1 MWNYD
6 PNEFLK
12 GLSIYMKNWQN
23 DPAEMD
29 PLSEQAAQT
38 RHRNLDG
45 DFNKA
50 MQMRYVYDAFLNVA
64 PPKDELRPKN
74 FNPVVITL
82 PKIKRSQMTKDE
94 KADFR
99 SSDPMSLIRSRRLD
113 AYSHYERS
121 NGQKYPFEYG
131 KSIFNAM
138 PDAQIEPETAWETKL
153 AKPSGEAAPTIS
165 SPILRGINA
174 IQGKDAGT
182 MGSAFTPSGQKQ
194 AFGAQFSPEASQT
207 LGDIAMELYGTKKT
221 AELTD
226 EQVNRVMAT
235 AGARD
240 YIAQNPDLNFNEK
253 VISATYTDPETGKV
267 KEGPTH
273 QLAYP
278 QAPYH
283 HIDRETPEYGFKV
296 IDTKTGQTRI
306 VDRKEAYKIAK
317 AGNQLRLE
325 DSYGILHSAMYE
337 PYVEYNKDAYTDR
350 DADWSGSLG
359 VGDLETAQELVDQ
372 EAYDSGF
379 LGVGYKAMKGNVPS
393 MYNPF
398 PASATYLAT
407 DRTRAEPYETKGKPI
422 RPVFFDESNLFDF
435 RDPTHIQKMFKA
447 IDNDEI
453 KLHDGI
459 NIIAAKDFIKK
470 GAWNLL
476 EEPPVRQWIQNQG
489 YDGFYLLEHISSQS
503 RNSPNV
509 ALFDPSMIKSSEP
522 ATYDRE
528 GNLIPLSERF
538 KRGVANVNFSPE
550 FAQTEGK
557 SIDDVISHIRET
569 GKSEKGDVYQVQQN
583 ALKSLPQVSEDTKKK
598 LTSKKAIDDGGQEH
612 QVHYDR
618 ENKTW
623 LKMTVGGKY
632 GTGMKD
638 TPAEY
643 LENLKRLD
651 ELSGGALGYKVSGI
665 VAGDPKYI
673 HPLPPRIVTQVNHI
687 EGNHPKTM
695 EETNEILK
703 KFGFKQLFPGPE
715 MGVVEPWIS
724 PDGKYII
731 RDLHLGNI
739 ILAPHPEHGT
749 IPVII
754 DGWVTPN
761 ENAK

>member
-1 MWNYD
+1 
-6 PNEFLK
+6 
-12 GLSIYMKNWQN
+12 
-23 DPAEMD
+23 
-29 PLSEQAAQT
+29 
-38 RHRNLDG
+38 
-45 DFNKA
+45 
-50 MQMRYVYDAFLNVA
+50 
-64 PPKDELRPKN
+64 
-74 FNPVVITL
+74 
-82 PKIKRSQMTKDE
+82 
-94 KADFR
+94 
-99 SSDPMSLIRSRRLD
+99 MSLIRSRRLD
-113 AYSHYERS
+113 SYSHYERS

-138 PDAQIEPETAWETKL
+138 PEAQIEPETAWETKP
-153 AKPSGEAAPTIS
+153 AKPSREAAPTIS

-182 MGSAFTPSGQKQ
+182 MGSAFSESGQKQ

-240 YIAQNPDLNFNEK
+240 YIAQNPDLNLNEK
-253 VISATYTDPETGKV
+253 VISATYTDPVTGKV
-267 KEGPTH
+267 TEGATH
-273 QLAYP
+273 QLANP
-278 QAPYH
+278 NAPKQES
-283 HIDRETPEYGFKV
+283 DRETPEYGFN
-296 IDTKTGQTRI
+296 ILDTKTGKTRI
-306 VDRKEAYKIAK
+306 ANRQEAYRIAR
-317 AGNQLRLE
+317 AGKQLKTG
-325 DSYGILHSAMYE
+325 YGESPSGQGTLHSSMYE
-337 PYVEYNKDAYTDR
+337 PYVPYNKDAYTIR
-350 DADWSGSLG
+350 DEEWSGALG
-359 VGDLETAQELVDQ
+359 AGDLETAQELVDQ
-372 EAYDSGF
+372 EAYDNGY
-379 LGVGYKAMKGNVPS
+379 LGVGYKAMRGNIPN
-393 MYNPF
+393 MYNTF

-407 DRTRAEPYETKGKPI
+407 EQQYAEPFSKGGKPV
-422 RPVFFDESNLFDF
+422 RSVFFDESNIFDF
-435 RDPTHIQKMFKA
+435 RDMKQVVEMFKA
-447 IDNDEI
+447 LDNGDI
-453 KLHDGI
+453 KLEANVEI
-459 NIIAAKDFIKK
+459 QNAKNLIKK
-470 GAWNLL
+470 GAWNIL
-476 EEPPVRQWIQNQG
+476 EERSVRKWIQDKG
-489 YDGFYLLEHISSQS
+489 YDGFYLLEHISSQNP
-503 RNSPNV
+503 NSPNV